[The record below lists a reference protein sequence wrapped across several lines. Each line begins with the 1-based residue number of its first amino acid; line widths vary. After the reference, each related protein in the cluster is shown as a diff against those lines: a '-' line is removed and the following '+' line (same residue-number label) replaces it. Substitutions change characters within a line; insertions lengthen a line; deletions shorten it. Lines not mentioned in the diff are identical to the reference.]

1 MFDIIIASKV
11 VNIGIINESAWG
23 KSIGSFFSEIRKNGA
38 ENFASL
44 AAKNES
50 QFISVRDKI
59 VANYEALE

>member
-11 VNIGIINESAWG
+11 VKIGIISESAWG